1 MYINELLQEVQYV
14 TDNQGT
20 RQAVLLDL
28 DTWQTLLNHLELVD
42 EHPDDDERQKAMDRE
57 ESAYQ
62 AMHAEL
68 YAQYAGQHVAIF
80 QGELVDHDEDGN
92 ILYQRVRQ
100 KYPGKF
106 VLITPVEP
114 TPEEIYRILS
124 PRLVVEE
131 VSDV

>member
-28 DTWQTLLNHLELVD
+28 DTWQTLLNRLELVD

-57 ESAYQ
+57 ETAYQ

-106 VLITPVEP
+106 VLITPVDP

-124 PRLVVEE
+124 PHLVVEE
-131 VSDV
+131 ASDV

>member
-42 EHPDDDERQKAMDRE
+42 KHPDDDERQKAMDRE

-106 VLITPVEP
+106 VLITPVDP
-114 TPEEIYRILS
+114 TPEEIYRMLS
-124 PRLVVEE
+124 PRLVDEE